1 MKHSAKNLPALK
13 TRRNAF
19 AGKHNQNLGILLIA
33 VISLLV
39 ILAACSP
46 QSNNASPEPSNT
58 PASGA
63 VIPTVVSPPDPSETA
78 KAYLDAWN
86 NRDYET
92 MYNMLTTLSRD
103 AISLEAF
110 TERYKEV
117 EINTVLVGVD
127 NEILQTL
134 TNPTNAE
141 VGYKVWL
148 RSSVIPDLEVNTLMN
163 LSLENNT
170 WKVVWD
176 ESIIMPELAGGNR
189 LSLET
194 IWPTRGIIY
203 DHNGATLS
211 ADTAAVALS
220 VIPSAI
226 EDDQRGLLYS
236 ALQQATGIN
245 AAYWDY
251 KINQEDNPFVLS
263 LIEIPYGQF
272 LEYEDVLSP
281 HYNALAA
288 ELYDETRL
296 SYINEAGAH
305 SVGWVGPI
313 PAEEVDNWV
322 ENGYPMGATIG
333 RSGVEAWGEEMLA
346 GRPSADLY
354 VVTPEK
360 LLLTRLATTETVPS
374 ESIYTTLDKDMQ
386 RWAQLSLQG
395 FTGAVVVLER
405 DTGKVL
411 AIASSPTFDPNYADG
426 NNPNSLWG
434 TYFPDNVGRFFNRAT
449 QGQYPP
455 GSIFKPITMAAALE
469 SGLFTPSDRL
479 DCGYYWYGPNSEEF
493 VDWTLDKGRQAS
505 GNLTLV
511 EGLMRSCNIWFY
523 EIGYR
528 LYDAG
533 ETNAVAEMARGFGLG
548 SPTGI
553 DIFPEES
560 GQIVDPDNQE
570 GSQPWA
576 AAVMQAIGQSDTL
589 ITPLQAAVYTAALGN
604 GGTLYRPQMI
614 ERVENTAGEATYEF
628 TPVVNGTLPVSE
640 ETLAAIQEG
649 MLAVTRNQRGT
660 AYFTFVNRIVDVY
673 GKTGTAQNPGVDAH
687 AWFIGFTDEGRED
700 LPDIAIAVIV
710 ENEGDGSEFGA
721 PIFRRLMEVYFN
733 GRPLSAFPWEDRIG
747 EIDDTYFMTPEEL
760 EAYLAEQEALQEQ
773 DDNNNN
779 NGN

>member
-1 MKHSAKNLPALK
+1 MKHSAKK
-13 TRRNAF
+13 AF
-19 AGKHNQNLGILLIA
+19 ALEPRRKAISGKHKIGLSILLI
-33 VISLLV
+33 LLV
-39 ILAACSP
+39 GLPGILTACSP
-46 QSNNASPEPSNT
+46 QNNGGETPNAPNT
-58 PASGA
+58 PSSGEI
-63 VIPTVVSPPDPSETA
+63 VPTVVSVPDPSETA
-78 KAYLDAWN
+78 RAYLNAWN
-86 NRDYET
+86 DQDYAA

-110 TERYKEV
+110 SQRYQEV

-127 NEILQTL
+127 YEILQTL

-148 RSSVIPDLEVNTLMN
+148 RSSVVPDLEVNTQMD
-163 LSLENNT
+163 LSLENDA

-203 DHNGATLS
+203 DHNGSTLAADAT
-211 ADTAAVALS
+211 AVAIS
-220 VIPSAI
+220 VVPSAI
-226 EDDQRGLLYS
+226 EEDQYGALYG
-236 ALQQATGIN
+236 ALQQLTGIN

-251 KINQEDNPFVLS
+251 KISQEDNPFILS
-263 LIEIPYGQF
+263 LTEVPYGQF
-272 LEYEDVLSP
+272 LEYEGTLSP
-281 HYNALAA
+281 FYNALAA
-288 ELYDETRL
+288 EVYENTRL

-313 PAEEVDNWV
+313 PAEEVDSWA
-322 ENGYPMGATIG
+322 EEGYPAGAKIG

-354 VVTPEK
+354 VVTPQN
-360 LLLTRLATTETVPS
+360 LLLTRLATTETTPS
-374 ESIYTTLDKDMQ
+374 QSIYTTLDKDMQ

-411 AIASSPTFDPNYADG
+411 AIASSPTYDPNYADP

-434 TYFPDNVGRFFNRAT
+434 SYFPDNVGRFFNRAT

-469 SGLFTPSDRL
+469 SGLFTKNDVL
-479 DCGYYWYGPNSEEF
+479 DCGHYWYGPGGEEF
-493 VDWTLDKGRQAS
+493 VDWTLKKERPAS
-505 GNLTLV
+505 GELTLV

-528 LYDAG
+528 LYTAG
-533 ETNAVAEMARGFGLG
+533 ETNAVAEMARGFGLA

-553 DIFPEES
+553 DIFPEEA

-576 AAVMQAIGQSDTL
+576 AAVMQAIGQSDTT

-604 GGTLYRPQMI
+604 GGTLFRPQMI
-614 ERVENTAGEATYEF
+614 DRVENTAGEATFEF
-628 TPVVNGTLPVSE
+628 TPVENGKLPVSE
-640 ETLAAIQEG
+640 ETLAAIKEG
-649 MLAVTRNQRGT
+649 MLAVTRNPRGT
-660 AYFTFVNRIVDVY
+660 AYYTFINRVVNVY

-687 AWFIGFTDEGRED
+687 AWFIGYTDEQRED

-733 GRPLSAFPWEDRIG
+733 GRPLSAFPWENRIG
-747 EIDDTYFMTPEEL
+747 EIDPTYFMTPEEL
-760 EAYLAEQEALQEQ
+760 EAYQAEQEAQQ
-773 DDNNNN
+773 NQNNNN